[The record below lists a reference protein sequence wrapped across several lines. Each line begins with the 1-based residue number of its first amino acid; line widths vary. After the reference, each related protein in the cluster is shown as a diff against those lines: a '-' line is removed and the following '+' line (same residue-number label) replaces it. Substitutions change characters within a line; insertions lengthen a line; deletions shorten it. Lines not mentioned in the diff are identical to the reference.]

1 MKALDSKTFGD
12 FTVKLYQDTDCE
24 SPLKY
29 CEELCTAYE
38 YGRRQEYRSTTYIA
52 GGEDGFEQYLAT
64 LVHPDFPNDT
74 SYTMNEHRSAI
85 LKKHYAR
92 STVPTQ
98 GSSWLEIVVNVKEW
112 TKEGS
117 ELSAKEYVD
126 SVAKTYRQWL
136 EGECVGFIT
145 EDEDGNIID
154 SCWGFYSHEDAYSA
168 AKENFPTRNDQY
180 YFDRYENQ

>member
-1 MKALDSKTFGD
+1 MRPIESKQFGEL
-12 FTVKLYQDTDCE
+12 TVTLYPDTDCD
-24 SPLKY
+24 SPLN

-38 YGRRQEYRSTTYIA
+38 YGGRHEYRSTTYIS
-52 GGEDGFEQYLAT
+52 GGEDGFEQYLAA

-92 STVPTQ
+92 STVPTR

-112 TKEGS
+112 AKEGS
-117 ELSAKEYVD
+117 TLSAKEYVD
-126 SVAKTYRQWL
+126 SVAKTYRTWL
-136 EGECVGFIT
+136 EGECVGFST
-145 EDEDGNIID
+145 EDEDGNVID
-154 SCWGFYSHEDAYSA
+154 SCYGFYSVEDAYSH
-168 AKENFPTRNDQY
+168 AKENFPTRDAQY

>member
-1 MKALDSKTFGD
+1 MEKPIESKQFGD
-12 FTVKLYQDTDCE
+12 FTVKLYQDTDCK
-24 SPLKY
+24 SPLEY

-38 YGRRQEYRSTTYIA
+38 YGRRQEYRSTTYIS
-52 GGEDGFEQYLAT
+52 GGEEGFEQYLAT
-64 LVHPDFPNDT
+64 LVHPDCPNDT

-92 STVPTQ
+92 SMVPTQ
-98 GSSWLEIVVNVKEW
+98 GSSWLEIVVNVKQW
-112 TKEGS
+112 ANEGS
-117 ELSAKEYVD
+117 SLSAKEYVD

-145 EDEDGNIID
+145 TCEGSEVE
-154 SCWGFYSHEDAYSA
+154 SCWGFYSSEDAYSA